1 MKFKLLLVLL
11 ALFAGA
17 AQANT
22 ISTTVRVDNAPI
34 YQPVQYVNFNVFNA
48 GLFDISAKSGILDGL
63 DPVIFLFTNPVS
75 NANFIESD
83 NNDGPGNNSLISRN
97 LGFGSYVL
105 AVSTNVFTLE
115 EAIGGY
121 NNSVNFFTDG
131 NAKITISSQEGY
143 AEFGDPSAIPVPA
156 AAWLFGSALLGFAGF
171 RRKSV

>member
-1 MKFKLLLVLL
+1 MKFKHLLVLL

-34 YQPVQYVNFNVFNA
+34 DQPVAYVNFNVFNA
-48 GLFDISAKSGILDGL
+48 GLFDISAKSSIFDGL

-75 NANFIESD
+75 NVNFIESD
-83 NNDGPGNNSLISRN
+83 NNGGFGNNSLISRN

-121 NNSVNFFTDG
+121 NNSVNFRSDG
-131 NAKITISSQEGY
+131 DAKITISSQEGY

-156 AAWLFGSALLGFAGF
+156 AAWLFGSALVGLMGLH
-171 RRKSV
+171 RRKL

>member
-22 ISTTVRVDNAPI
+22 ISTTVRVDNAPTD
-34 YQPVQYVNFNVFNA
+34 QPVAYVNFNVFTA
-48 GLFDISAKSGILDGL
+48 GFFDISANSGLDGL

-75 NANFIESD
+75 NSTFIESD
-83 NNDGPGNNSLISRN
+83 NNDGPFNNSLISRN

-105 AVSTNVFTLE
+105 AVSANTFTLQ

-121 NNSVNFFTDG
+121 NNSVNFITDG
-131 NAKITISSQEGY
+131 DAHITISSQDGY
-143 AEFGDPSAIPVPA
+143 ADFGDPSAIPVPA
-156 AAWLFGSALLGFAGF
+156 AAWLFGTALLGFAGF
-171 RRKSV
+171 RRKSI

>member
-1 MKFKLLLVLL
+1 MKFKHLLVLL

-34 YQPVQYVNFNVFNA
+34 DQPVAYVNFNVFNA
-48 GLFDISAKSGILDGL
+48 GLFDISAKSSFLDGL

-75 NANFIESD
+75 NVNFIESD

-121 NNSVNFFTDG
+121 NNSVNFRSDG
-131 NAKITISSQEGY
+131 DAKITISSQEGY

-156 AAWLFGSALLGFAGF
+156 AAWLFGSAVLGFAGF